1 MSGPRTNVGHGWI
14 VSGLWISV
22 IGLFWGCGG
31 ESSSVS
37 TQRPKS
43 LEGYQIQNEEWSRGW
58 LAPERLA
65 QRCDRVIVAGWDRS
79 RKSGDPWAVFETLEV
94 QSIQPPELGSS
105 QPSGMD
111 GVRVQ
116 ALVPG
121 TKTLSTRAEREAW
134 SESFRAAGWVCVQS
148 EWRTVGCTRNGT
160 NVFTEVAMNLH
171 LLRTKDLMRAE
182 ARGQWR
188 MEWSLTNDSPAAVPR
203 WMSATW
209 KTGQWL
215 EKSGTPRFVERW
227 SAALKSSSRG
237 GGMVDPLIVSD
248 WDGDG
253 REDLIL
259 AGANRWFRWNSA
271 NGWSTN
277 RIIPF
282 DERHPSL
289 ISIGM
294 AIWICWPPAGVSSN
308 FFVATVLEGW
318 SCPPS

>member
-1 MSGPRTNVGHGWI
+1 
-14 VSGLWISV
+14 
-22 IGLFWGCGG
+22 
-31 ESSSVS
+31 
-37 TQRPKS
+37 
-43 LEGYQIQNEEWSRGW
+43 
-58 LAPERLA
+58 
-65 QRCDRVIVAGWDRS
+65 
-79 RKSGDPWAVFETLEV
+79 
-94 QSIQPPELGSS
+94 
-105 QPSGMD
+105 
-111 GVRVQ
+111 
-116 ALVPG
+116 
-121 TKTLSTRAEREAW
+121 
-134 SESFRAAGWVCVQS
+134 
-148 EWRTVGCTRNGT
+148 
-160 NVFTEVAMNLH
+160 VFTEVAMNLH

-282 DERHPSL
+282 DDIHLQAASVADFDRDGDPDVVMTQVGGPPRVLRNDQDLGNH
-289 ISIGM
+289 
-294 AIWICWPPAGVSSN
+294 WIRLQMVGPAGNTDAIGAWIHVRTDDGRRISRQVMPTKSSLSQSELAVTLGLGRSTIAEARIQWPDGHEAA
-308 FFVATVLEGW
+308 FTAPLDQTTVLRW
-318 SCPPS
+318 H